1 MRHSWIICATD
12 TSEKARVANAS
23 NSARSRLF
31 PTRSRQ
37 THVRAVHSPGCT
49 EMARYAEDV
58 YYDTAIKL
66 SREAAQIVRDS
77 ISGFKRTDKK
87 LGDWDLVTEYDRKI
101 ENIIIGELKRAF
113 PSHRFIAEESTG
125 ADLPELTDA
134 PTWIIDP
141 IDGTVNFI
149 HGFPHTCVVIG
160 LAVKKE
166 MVLGIVYNPILEQL
180 FTARKGRGAFLN
192 GKPIH
197 VSTVQ
202 DFSKALVCME
212 PGFIKVDDMKE
223 KTVERIQTVVKAAQ
237 GIRTLGV
244 AALTLCYIALG
255 IVEAYYV
262 EGPGISTWDIAAAS
276 LIISEAGGVVVDR
289 VTGEPIDIMKPRAVA
304 ACNEKI
310 ATDMVRLIREAD
322 QRVEMRAK

>member
-1 MRHSWIICATD
+1 
-12 TSEKARVANAS
+12 
-23 NSARSRLF
+23 
-31 PTRSRQ
+31 
-37 THVRAVHSPGCT
+37 
-49 EMARYAEDV
+49 MARYAEDV
-58 YYDTAIKL
+58 YYETAIKL
-66 SREAAQIVRDS
+66 AREAAQILRGS
-77 ISGFKRTDKK
+77 INGLKQVDQK

-101 ENIIIGELKRAF
+101 EDIIIGKLKRAF
-113 PSHRFIAEESTG
+113 PDHKFIAEESTG
-125 ADLPELTDA
+125 KELPELTDV

-141 IDGTVNFI
+141 IDGTTNFI

-192 GKPIH
+192 DHPIH
-197 VSTVQ
+197 VSKVQ
-202 DFSKALVCME
+202 DLSKALVCME
-212 PGFIKVDDMKE
+212 SGFIKIDALRE
-223 KTVERIQTVVKAAQ
+223 KMVERIQDVIKAAQ

-255 IVEAYYV
+255 IVEAYYI

-276 LIISEAGGVVVDR
+276 LIISEAGGVVLDR

-304 ACNEKI
+304 ACNDKI
-310 ATDMVRLIREAD
+310 ARDVVRIIYEAD
-322 QRVEMRAK
+322 QRVDMRAK